1 MTFGYF
7 STFQTLDKGLIEK
20 IGPTGF
26 TLTLFNASSNAS
38 SYNNG
43 FFYRAIF
50 LIICSAFLFLSINFV
65 FFFDLFSMTSIPF
78 LLFIFTFLLVF
89 LFKPNTNN

>member
-26 TLTLFNASSNAS
+26 SSTIYSTS
-38 SYNNG
+38 SGLANFNNG
-43 FFYRAIF
+43 FLYRAIF
-50 LIICSAFLFLSINFV
+50 ILLSFALLFLSFYLGSLFFKTSLIN
-65 FFFDLFSMTSIPF
+65 IQF
-78 LLFIFTFLLVF
+78 LLFISTFFFVF
-89 LFKPNTNN
+89 LVSDNNND